1 MRENVRLKG
10 QANKLEKMKRK
21 SIDVLRAQ
29 IFKLKNKGLK
39 ARTITN
45 RMNEFNGQNDQ
56 ISFVV

>member
-1 MRENVRLKG
+1 
-10 QANKLEKMKRK
+10 MKRK

>member
-1 MRENVRLKG
+1 
-10 QANKLEKMKRK
+10 MKRK

-29 IFKLKNKGLK
+29 IFKLKNKDLK